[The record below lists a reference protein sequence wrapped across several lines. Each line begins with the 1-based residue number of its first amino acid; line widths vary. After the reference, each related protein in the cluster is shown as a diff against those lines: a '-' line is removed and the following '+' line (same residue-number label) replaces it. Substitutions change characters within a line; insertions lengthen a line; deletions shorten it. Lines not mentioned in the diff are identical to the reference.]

1 MRNPSGVGSEEPP
14 EFIRGSGQLS
24 MSNSLTAE
32 QAIFADSRWL
42 RERYP
47 RNLSVSEVSPQPSG
61 CVDYLFSPT
70 SQVARNYLLPSTP
83 LLAIFHELILLCCP
97 LGDDLIDETVFKCLF
112 GSQVIV
118 TVGISSD
125 LLKILARM
133 LC

>member
-47 RNLSVSEVSPQPSG
+47 RNL
-61 CVDYLFSPT
+61 
-70 SQVARNYLLPSTP
+70 QVARNYLLPSTP
-83 LLAIFHELILLCCP
+83 LIAILHELILLCCP
-97 LGDDLIDETVFKCLF
+97 LGDDLIDDTVFKCLF
-112 GSQVIV
+112 GSHVIV
-118 TVGISSD
+118 TVRISSD
-125 LLKILARM
+125 LLNILARM